1 MVRKYCRKSAASI
14 LAGLLMF
21 SATGMSMVKS
31 LAGRKGHVRFP
42 MLTGLLVVT
51 TVGAATAGSL
61 AGSKGDVHF
70 PPTMGSDPKSECNV
84 AYKAYIAAGGHSA
97 YATTFYSRVV
107 DLYIICGT
115 KLNAPSQKAA
125 EEMALRNCQAGLTRW
140 KLKTAS
146 GGCAISASK

>member
-1 MVRKYCRKSAASI
+1 MELKYCRRTAASI
-14 LAGLLMF
+14 LAGLLIL
-21 SATGMSMVKS
+21 TT
-31 LAGRKGHVRFP
+31 AG
-42 MLTGLLVVT
+42 
-51 TVGAATAGSL
+51 ASQAGSL
-61 AGSKGDVHF
+61 AGSKGDVRF
-70 PPTMGSDPKSECNV
+70 PPTLGTGECNV
-84 AYKAYIAAGGHSA
+84 AYKGYVAASGHSA

-125 EEMALRNCQAGLTRW
+125 EEIALRNCQAGLTRW

>member
-1 MVRKYCRKSAASI
+1 MNFSNIKRAAVSM
-14 LAGLLMF
+14 LAGLLI
-21 SATGMSMVKS
+21 A
-31 LAGRKGHVRFP
+31 
-42 MLTGLLVVT
+42 T
-51 TVGAATAGSL
+51 TVSAAMAGSL

-70 PPTMGSDPKSECNV
+70 PPTLGSGECNV
-84 AYKAYIAAGGHSA
+84 AYKAYVAASGHSA

-125 EEMALRNCQAGLTRW
+125 EELALRNCQAGLTKW

>member
-1 MVRKYCRKSAASI
+1 MKLKYCRRMAASI
-14 LAGLLMF
+14 LAGLLIF
-21 SATGMSMVKS
+21 AT
-31 LAGRKGHVRFP
+31 AG
-42 MLTGLLVVT
+42 
-51 TVGAATAGSL
+51 ASQAGSL
-61 AGSKGDVHF
+61 AGSKGDVRF
-70 PPTMGSDPKSECNV
+70 PPTLGSGECNV
-84 AYKAYIAAGGHSA
+84 AYKSYVAANGHSA

-125 EEMALRNCQAGLTRW
+125 EEIALRNCQAGLTRW

>member
-1 MVRKYCRKSAASI
+1 MTLKYCRRTAASI
-14 LAGLLMF
+14 LAGLLIL
-21 SATGMSMVKS
+21 TT
-31 LAGRKGHVRFP
+31 AG
-42 MLTGLLVVT
+42 
-51 TVGAATAGSL
+51 ASQAGSL
-61 AGSKGDVHF
+61 AGSKGDVRF
-70 PPTMGSDPKSECNV
+70 PPTLGTGECNV
-84 AYKAYIAAGGHSA
+84 AYKGYVAASGHSA

-125 EEMALRNCQAGLTRW
+125 EEIALRNCQAGLTRW

>member
-1 MVRKYCRKSAASI
+1 MELKYWRGTAASI
-14 LAGLLMF
+14 LAISLIF
-21 SATGMSMVKS
+21 ATS
-31 LAGRKGHVRFP
+31 
-42 MLTGLLVVT
+42 
-51 TVGAATAGSL
+51 GASPAGSL
-61 AGSKGDVHF
+61 AGTKGDVRF
-70 PPTMGSDPKSECNV
+70 PPTLGTGECNV
-84 AYKAYIAAGGHSA
+84 AYKAYVAASGHSA

-146 GGCAISASK
+146 GGCAISSSK

>member
-1 MVRKYCRKSAASI
+1 MEMKLKYFRRTAASI
-14 LAGLLMF
+14 LAGLLIL
-21 SATGMSMVKS
+21 TT
-31 LAGRKGHVRFP
+31 AG
-42 MLTGLLVVT
+42 
-51 TVGAATAGSL
+51 ASQAGSL
-61 AGSKGDVHF
+61 AGSKGDVRF
-70 PPTMGSDPKSECNV
+70 PPTLGSGECNV
-84 AYKAYIAAGGHSA
+84 AYKGYVAASGHSA

-125 EEMALRNCQAGLTRW
+125 EEIALRNCQAGLTRW

>member
-1 MVRKYCRKSAASI
+1 MEMELKYCRRTAASI
-14 LAGLLMF
+14 LAGLLIL
-21 SATGMSMVKS
+21 TT
-31 LAGRKGHVRFP
+31 AG
-42 MLTGLLVVT
+42 
-51 TVGAATAGSL
+51 ASQAGSL
-61 AGSKGDVHF
+61 AGSKGDVRF
-70 PPTMGSDPKSECNV
+70 PPTLGTGECNV
-84 AYKAYIAAGGHSA
+84 AYKGYVAASGHSA

-125 EEMALRNCQAGLTRW
+125 EEIALRNCQAGLTRW

>member
-1 MVRKYCRKSAASI
+1 MKLKYCRKSAASI
-14 LAGLLMF
+14 LAGFLI
-21 SATGMSMVKS
+21 
-31 LAGRKGHVRFP
+31 
-42 MLTGLLVVT
+42 LT
-51 TVGAATAGSL
+51 TAGISSAESL
-61 AGSKGDVHF
+61 AGSKGDVRF
-70 PPTMGSDPKSECNV
+70 PATRGSDPKSECNV
-84 AYKAYIAAGGHSA
+84 AYKAYVAASGHSA

-107 DLYIICGT
+107 DLYIVCGS

>member
-1 MVRKYCRKSAASI
+1 MKLKYFRRIAASI
-14 LAGLLMF
+14 LAGLLIL
-21 SATGMSMVKS
+21 TT
-31 LAGRKGHVRFP
+31 AG
-42 MLTGLLVVT
+42 
-51 TVGAATAGSL
+51 ASQAGSL
-61 AGSKGDVHF
+61 AGSKGDVRF
-70 PPTMGSDPKSECNV
+70 PPTLGTGECNV
-84 AYKAYIAAGGHSA
+84 AYKGYVAASGHSA

-125 EEMALRNCQAGLTRW
+125 EEIALRNCQAGLTRW

>member
-1 MVRKYCRKSAASI
+1 MKLKYCQRTAASI
-14 LAGLLMF
+14 LAGLLIL
-21 SATGMSMVKS
+21 TT
-31 LAGRKGHVRFP
+31 AG
-42 MLTGLLVVT
+42 
-51 TVGAATAGSL
+51 ASQAGSL
-61 AGSKGDVHF
+61 AGSKGDVRF
-70 PPTMGSDPKSECNV
+70 PPTLGTGECNV
-84 AYKAYIAAGGHSA
+84 AYKGYVAASGHSA

-125 EEMALRNCQAGLTRW
+125 EETALRNCQAGLTRW

>member
-1 MVRKYCRKSAASI
+1 MEMKLKYCRRMAASI
-14 LAGLLMF
+14 LAGFLIF
-21 SATGMSMVKS
+21 AT
-31 LAGRKGHVRFP
+31 AG
-42 MLTGLLVVT
+42 
-51 TVGAATAGSL
+51 ASQAGSL
-61 AGSKGDVHF
+61 AGSKGDVRF
-70 PPTMGSDPKSECNV
+70 PPTLGSGECNV
-84 AYKAYIAAGGHSA
+84 AYKGYVAASGHSA

-125 EEMALRNCQAGLTRW
+125 EEIALRNCQAGLTRW